1 MLKILFLMVALLL
14 SACAESLVGTYVDA
28 MGLSSYTFANDNK
41 AYVAVL
47 GIETEVTYEV
57 DGDRVKLMMP
67 EGNMVLHKMDDGTL
81 QGPVGIVY
89 SKKK

>member
-1 MLKILFLMVALLL
+1 MLKVFLIAITLFL
-14 SACAESLVGTYVDA
+14 SACSKSLEGTYTDA
-28 MGLSSYTFANDNK
+28 MGLSSYTFSSGGK
-41 AYVAVL
+41 VYVGVM
-47 GIETEVTYEV
+47 GIESEMTYEV

-81 QGPVGIVY
+81 QGPMGIIY